1 MAEGWGCEGGI
12 RWNLGD
18 CPGPVRGARES
29 YLGSETY
36 WRSPPA
42 VLLFPSARVFPSSG
56 LCFLPHVPGWLV
68 KRCWFVATMNESL
81 KSFIKRW
88 IITTLAVLVAAQV
101 VKGIRYD
108 NFESLVIAT
117 LTLGLLNAF
126 LRPIL
131 LLLSL
136 PLLVFTLGLFT
147 WVINAGLLMLVGR
160 LFSGFHVEEFRSALW
175 GALVISIVSILLNL
189 LTGGTRVKASVSV
202 GGASRDQD
210 SRKRRLGS
218 DDDGPVIDV

>member
-1 MAEGWGCEGGI
+1 
-12 RWNLGD
+12 
-18 CPGPVRGARES
+18 
-29 YLGSETY
+29 
-36 WRSPPA
+36 
-42 VLLFPSARVFPSSG
+42 
-56 LCFLPHVPGWLV
+56 
-68 KRCWFVATMNESL
+68 MNESL
-81 KSFIKRW
+81 KGFLKRW

-131 LLLSL
+131 MLLSL

-160 LFSGFHVEEFRSALW
+160 LFSGFHVEDFRSALW

-189 LTGGTRVKASVSV
+189 LTGGTRVKASVST
-202 GGASRDQD
+202 GGASGAED
-210 SRKRRLGS
+210 SRRRRLGS